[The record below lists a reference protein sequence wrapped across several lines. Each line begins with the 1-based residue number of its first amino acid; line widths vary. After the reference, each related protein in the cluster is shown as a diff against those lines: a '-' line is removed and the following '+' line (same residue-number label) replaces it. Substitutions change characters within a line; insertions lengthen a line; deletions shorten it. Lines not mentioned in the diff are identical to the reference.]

1 MQISFSQY
9 SSFACK
15 TNNNDIL
22 IYHDNFVHKINSR
35 EKSRTFPKKQSRKRF
50 ANKGIRSRLHRE
62 DITEASHLLEEDQG
76 KLKT

>member
-1 MQISFSQY
+1 MQLRI
-9 SSFACK
+9 SFACK

-22 IYHDNFVHKINSR
+22 TYHDNFVQKINSR
-35 EKSRTFPKKQSRKRF
+35 EKSRISSKKQSRKRF
-50 ANKGIRSRLHRE
+50 ANKGIRSRFHRE

>member
-1 MQISFSQY
+1 MQLRI
-9 SSFACK
+9 SFACK

-22 IYHDNFVHKINSR
+22 TYHDNFVQKINSR
-35 EKSRTFPKKQSRKRF
+35 EKSRTSLKKQSRKRF
-50 ANKGIRSRLHRE
+50 ANKGIRSRFHRE